1 MPPPAKMQTGQEA
14 ERDKRKE
21 KERQGILI
29 LQTLD
34 NQVNHDLNNPDFTS
48 YIKGKYTDDQC
59 NLHENCFENYG
70 DLLNVDSA
78 NLI

>member
-1 MPPPAKMQTGQEA
+1 MPPPAEMQTGQAA

-34 NQVNHDLNNPDFTS
+34 NQVNNDLNNPDFTS
-48 YIKGKYTDDQC
+48 YIKGKYMEDQC
-59 NLHENCFENYG
+59 NLH
-70 DLLNVDSA
+70 
-78 NLI
+78 